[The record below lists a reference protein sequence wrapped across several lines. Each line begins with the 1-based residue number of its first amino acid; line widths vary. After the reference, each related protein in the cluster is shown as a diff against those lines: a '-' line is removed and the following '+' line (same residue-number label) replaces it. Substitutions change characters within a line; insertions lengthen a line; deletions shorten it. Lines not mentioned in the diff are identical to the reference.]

1 MEEKKKFFNDTK
13 KFIKVVHACILVLL
27 VVFEIVVMVQ
37 YANYRPRPAIGL
49 IAALVACLATLII
62 LCAIE
67 MYALKTLTSRIIVY
81 VLDFLLLLAI
91 CSITGSA
98 YLSAL
103 YCVILTEI
111 YINLEVFR
119 TKIIIFGVSCGG
131 FIVTCVLGWLIGH
144 MWTLTPDEIVNLI
157 SDGLVGA
164 IIFAVHFAVTNFL
177 IEFYHTNLK
186 LTAALKEADERKA
199 ELETVYKE
207 LSETAVFQERN
218 RIARDIHDNAG
229 HSMTA
234 VIMQTEA
241 AKLLIDS
248 NPEEAKGKIVS
259 ANIQAKNAL
268 EQMRES
274 VHLLAG
280 RDAARSL
287 KQELDEVLAQTMDGT
302 DINIRSD
309 IADIELPWD
318 KRHFVANSLKECLS
332 NGIRHGG
339 ATAFYVEFSQDGN
352 FAKLTVSDNGCG
364 LPADF
369 KEGFGMRGI
378 REKAA
383 AYGGRM
389 VVESEQDDGCEV
401 TIVIKLSDKN
411 SENKE
416 G

>member
-1 MEEKKKFFNDTK
+1 MEGKKKFFSDTK
-13 KFIKVVHACILVLL
+13 NFGRVVHACILVLL
-27 VVFEIVVMVQ
+27 VIFEIIVLVQ
-37 YANYRPRPAIGL
+37 FVSYRPRPLTGMIIALAVCL
-49 IAALVACLATLII
+49 IALLV
-62 LCAIE
+62 LCAVE
-67 MYALKTLTSRIIVY
+67 MYGIKTLTGRIVIY

-119 TKIIIFGVSCGG
+119 TKVIIFGVSCGG
-131 FIVTCVLGWLIGH
+131 FIVTCVLGWLISHG
-144 MWTLTPDEIVNLI
+144 WTLTPDEIISLI

-164 IIFAVHFAVTNFL
+164 IIFAVHFAVANFI

-199 ELETVYKE
+199 ELENAYKE

-241 AKLLIDS
+241 AKLLIDT
-248 NPEEAKGKIVS
+248 NPEEAKSKIVA

-268 EQMRES
+268 EQMRDS

-280 RDAARSL
+280 RDSGRSL
-287 KQELDEVLAQTMDGT
+287 KQELEEVLVQTVDGT

-309 IADIELPWD
+309 IGDSELPWER
-318 KRHFVANSLKECLS
+318 RHFIINSLKECLS

-339 ATAFYVEFSQDGN
+339 ATAFYVEFSQEGN
-352 FAKLTVSDNGCG
+352 YARLTVSDNGCG
-364 LPADF
+364 LPPDF
-369 KEGFGMRGI
+369 KEGFGIRGI

-383 AYGGRM
+383 TYGGRI

-401 TIVIKLSDKN
+401 TVVIKINDKIN
-411 SENKE
+411 ESPE
-416 G
+416 

>member
-1 MEEKKKFFNDTK
+1 MEEKKKFFSDAKN
-13 KFIKVVHACILVLL
+13 FGRVVHACILVLL
-27 VVFEIVVMVQ
+27 VIFEIIVFVQ
-37 YANYRPRPAIGL
+37 FVSYRPRPSAALIIALAVSL
-49 IAALVACLATLII
+49 IALLV
-62 LCAIE
+62 LCTAE
-67 MYALKTLTSRIIVY
+67 MYGVKTLKGRIVIY
-81 VLDFLLLLAI
+81 VLDLLLLLAI
-91 CSITGSA
+91 CSITGNA

-111 YINLEVFR
+111 YINIEAFR
-119 TKIIIFGVSCGG
+119 TKVIIFGVSCGG
-131 FIVTCVLGWLIGH
+131 FIVTCVLGWLISHG
-144 MWTLTPDEIVNLI
+144 WSLTPDEIVSLI

-164 IIFAVHFAVTNFL
+164 IIFAIHFTVANFI
-177 IEFYHTNLK
+177 IEFYRTNLK

-199 ELETVYKE
+199 ELESAYKE

-241 AKLLIDS
+241 AKLLIDT
-248 NPEEAKGKIVS
+248 NPEEAKSKIVA

-268 EQMRES
+268 EQMRDS

-280 RDAARSL
+280 RDSGRSL
-287 KQELDEVLAQTMDGT
+287 KQELEEVLVQTVDGT

-309 IADIELPWD
+309 IGDSELPWE
-318 KRHFVANSLKECLS
+318 KRHFIVNSLKECLS

-339 ATAFYVEFSQDGN
+339 ATAFYVEFSQEGN
-352 FAKLTVSDNGCG
+352 YARLTVSDNGCG
-364 LPADF
+364 LPPDF
-369 KEGFGMRGI
+369 KEGFGIRGI

-383 AYGGRM
+383 AYGGRI

-401 TIVIKLSDKN
+401 TVVIKINDKTD
-411 SENKE
+411 ENPE
-416 G
+416 

>member
-1 MEEKKKFFNDTK
+1 MQDKRKFFKDPK
-13 KFIKVVHACILVLL
+13 YFGRVVHACILVLL
-27 VVFEIVVMVQ
+27 IIFEIIVFVQ
-37 YANYRPRPAIGL
+37 YVNNRPRPSAGL
-49 IAALVACLATLII
+49 IIALAACLIALVV
-62 LCAIE
+62 LCTVE
-67 MYALKTLTSRIIVY
+67 MYGVKTLTGRIVIY
-81 VLDFLLLLAI
+81 VWDFLLLLAI

-111 YINLEVFR
+111 YINLEVLR
-119 TKIIIFGVSCGG
+119 TKAIIFGVSCGG
-131 FIVTCVLGWLIGH
+131 FIVTCVLGWLISHG
-144 MWTLTPDEIVNLI
+144 WSLTPDEIVNLI

-164 IIFAVHFAVTNFL
+164 IIFAVHFALANFL
-177 IEFYHTNLK
+177 IEFYNTNLK

-199 ELETVYKE
+199 ELENAYKE

-241 AKLLIDS
+241 AKLLIDT
-248 NPEEAKGKIVS
+248 NPEEAKSKIVS
-259 ANIQAKNAL
+259 ANMQAKNAL

-280 RDAARSL
+280 RDSARSL
-287 KQELDEVLAQTMDGT
+287 KQELEEILAQTMDGT
-302 DINIRSD
+302 DVNIRAD

-318 KRHFVANSLKECLS
+318 RRHYIANSLKECLS

-339 ATAFYVEFSQDGN
+339 ATAFYVELSQEGVY
-352 FAKLTVSDNGCG
+352 AKLTVSDNGCG
-364 LPADF
+364 LPSDF

-378 REKAA
+378 REKATA
-383 AYGGRM
+383 FGGRT

-401 TIVIKLSDKN
+401 TIVIKLNEKSGETQ
-411 SENKE
+411 S
-416 G
+416 

>member
-1 MEEKKKFFNDTK
+1 MEEKRKFFNDAK
-13 KFIKVVHACILVLL
+13 KFGRVVHACVLALL
-27 VVFEIVVMVQ
+27 VIFTIVVFVQ
-37 YANYRPRPAIGL
+37 FVSYRPRPSVAL
-49 IAALVACLATLII
+49 IIALAVCLAMLII
-62 LCAIE
+62 LCAVE
-67 MYALKTLTSRIIVY
+67 MYAVKTMTGRIVIY
-81 VLDFLLLLAI
+81 VFDFLLLLAI

-111 YINLEVFR
+111 YINVDVFR
-119 TKIIIFGVSCGG
+119 TKIIIFAVSCGG

-144 MWTLTPDEIVNLI
+144 MWKLTPDEIVNLI

-164 IIFAVHFAVTNFL
+164 IIFAVHFAVANFL
-177 IEFYHTNLK
+177 LEFYHTNLK
-186 LTAALKEADERKA
+186 LTAALKETDERKA

-248 NPEEAKGKIVS
+248 NPEEAKAKIVS
-259 ANIQAKNAL
+259 ANMQAKNAL

-280 RDAARSL
+280 RNAARSL
-287 KQELDEVLAQTMDGT
+287 KQELEETLAQTMDGT

-318 KRHFVANSLKECLS
+318 RRHFVANSLKECLS

-339 ATAFYVEFSQDGN
+339 ATAFYVELSQDGD

-369 KEGFGMRGI
+369 KEGFGIRGL

-389 VVESEQDDGCEV
+389 VVESEQDDGCEI
-401 TIVIKLSDKN
+401 TIVIKINEKISG
-411 SENKE
+411 NKE

>member
-1 MEEKKKFFNDTK
+1 MEEKKKFFKDTGHLVR
-13 KFIKVVHACILVLL
+13 IVHACILVLL
-27 VVFEIVVMVQ
+27 VIFEIIVFVQ
-37 YANYRPRPAIGL
+37 YVSIRPHPPAGL
-49 IAALVACLATLII
+49 IIALAACLVALIV
-62 LCAIE
+62 LCAAE
-67 MYALKTLTSRIIVY
+67 MYGVKPLKGRIVIY
-81 VLDFLLLLAI
+81 VFDFLLLLAI

-98 YLSAL
+98 YLAAL

-119 TKIIIFGVSCGG
+119 TKVIIFGVSCGG
-131 FIVTCVLGWLIGH
+131 FIVTCVVGWLVSHG
-144 MWTLTPDEIVNLI
+144 WSLTPDEIISLI

-164 IIFAVHFAVTNFL
+164 IIFAVHFAVANFL
-177 IEFYHTNLK
+177 IEFYNTNKK

-199 ELETVYKE
+199 ELENAYKE

-241 AKLLIDS
+241 AKLLIDT
-248 NPEEAKGKIVS
+248 NPEEAKAKIVS

-268 EQMRES
+268 EQMRDS

-287 KQELDEVLAQTMDGT
+287 KQELEEILAQTMDGT

-309 IADIELPWD
+309 IADAELPWD
-318 KRHFVANSLKECLS
+318 RRHFIANSLKECLS

-339 ATAFYVEFSQDGN
+339 ATAFYVELSQEEDVVR
-352 FAKLTVSDNGCG
+352 LTVSDNGCG
-364 LPADF
+364 LPPDF
-369 KEGFGMRGI
+369 REGFGLRGI
-378 REKAA
+378 REKSA
-383 AYGGRM
+383 AYGGKF

-401 TIVIKLSDKN
+401 TITIKANDK
-411 SENKE
+411 S
-416 G
+416 GGTQS

>member
-1 MEEKKKFFNDTK
+1 MEEKKRFFSDTK

-27 VVFEIVVMVQ
+27 VVFEIIVMVQ

-49 IAALVACLATLII
+49 IAALAACLATLII

-67 MYALKTLTSRIIVY
+67 MYALKTLTSRIVAY

-111 YINLEVFR
+111 YINLDVFR

-259 ANIQAKNAL
+259 ANMQAKNAL

-287 KQELDEVLAQTMDGT
+287 KQELEEVLAQTMDGT

-309 IADIELPWD
+309 VSDIELPWD

-401 TIVIKLSDKN
+401 TIVIKLNDKN